1 MLLSAQSCARRLYCP
16 ADRQAS
22 CRANV
27 IKSRSFRSSY
37 TYQGRSVVLADQVD
51 VADGDA
57 ETGII
62 IIVII
67 IIILVIIFL
76 FIFMPRVQRVR

>member
-1 MLLSAQSCARRLYCP
+1 MLLSAQSCTRRLYCP

-37 TYQGRSVVLADQVD
+37 TYQGGSVVLADQVD

-57 ETGII
+57 ETVII

-67 IIILVIIFL
+67 VVIIFL
-76 FIFMPRVQRVR
+76 FIVVPRVQRVQ